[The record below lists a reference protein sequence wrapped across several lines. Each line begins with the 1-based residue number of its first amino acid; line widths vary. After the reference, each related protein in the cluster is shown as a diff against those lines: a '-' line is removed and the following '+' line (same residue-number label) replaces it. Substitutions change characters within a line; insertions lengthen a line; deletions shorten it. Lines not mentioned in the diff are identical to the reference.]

1 MKNGK
6 YLIKKLNY
14 TILSNGTMIK
24 TKLILRQYLL
34 KVKLN
39 PLKST
44 IKSLYHLENPQD

>member
-1 MKNGK
+1 MKKGK

-24 TKLILRQYLL
+24 TRLILRQYLL

-39 PLKST
+39 PLKAT
-44 IKSLYHLENPQD
+44 IKSLDPLENSQD